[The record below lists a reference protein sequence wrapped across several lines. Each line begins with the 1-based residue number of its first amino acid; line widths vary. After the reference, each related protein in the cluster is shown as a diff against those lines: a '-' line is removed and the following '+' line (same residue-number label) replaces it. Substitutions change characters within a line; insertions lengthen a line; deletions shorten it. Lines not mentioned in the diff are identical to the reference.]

1 MLQSLLSPDFFN
13 AILRA
18 TTPILFAALASS
30 VASKSG
36 ITNMALEG
44 IMLFSALFG
53 VIFSAMTGNFAAG
66 LLLTMAAGGAI
77 GLLLAFFVLNLK
89 TDEILA
95 AIAINL
101 MATGGTTFALYM
113 ITGAKGT
120 TFSYLASLAVP
131 TIQIPIIKD
140 IPLLGPILSGHS
152 LLTYLAFLCTALI
165 WWLLFKTR
173 LGLRL
178 RSVGENPHAAES
190 VGISVT
196 RIRTTAYIIAGAVAG
211 LGGAFMSMSYVAW
224 FSRDM
229 VAGRG
234 FIGLSANNI
243 ANGSPVVATIFSMLF
258 GMADTVANILQLTD
272 AGIAYFVKMLPYVI
286 TIVGMVVMSV
296 FQIRRRKHMKQKAV
310 AAAIQEAAAEK
321 QT

>member
-1 MLQSLLSPDFFN
+1 MINFITNFGFSVLRLS
-13 AILRA
+13 
-18 TTPILFAALASS
+18 TPIIYAALACT
-30 VASKSG
+30 VTKK
-36 ITNMALEG
+36 
-44 IMLFSALFG
+44 
-53 VIFSAMTGNFAAG
+53 AG
-66 LLLTMAAGGAI
+66 LLNMSVEGMMLCAALMGVISSAVTQSVLLGVLGAMLAGCLVGALISYVNLVGKSELYLTC
-77 GLLLAFFVLNLK
+77 
-89 TDEILA
+89 
-95 AIAINL
+95 IAINL

-131 TIQIPIIKD
+131 TVQIPIIKD

-196 RIRTTAYIIAGAVAG
+196 RIRTTAYLIAGAVAG

-310 AAAIQEAAAEK
+310 AAIIQEAAAEN

>member
-1 MLQSLLSPDFFN
+1 MINFITNFGFSVLRLS
-13 AILRA
+13 
-18 TTPILFAALASS
+18 TPIIYAALACT
-30 VASKSG
+30 VTKK
-36 ITNMALEG
+36 
-44 IMLFSALFG
+44 
-53 VIFSAMTGNFAAG
+53 AG
-66 LLLTMAAGGAI
+66 LLNMSVEGMMLCAALMGVISSAVTQSVLLGVLGAMLAGCLVGALISYVNLVGKSELYLTC
-77 GLLLAFFVLNLK
+77 
-89 TDEILA
+89 
-95 AIAINL
+95 IAINL

-131 TIQIPIIKD
+131 TVQIPIIKD

-196 RIRTTAYIIAGAVAG
+196 RIRTTAYLIAGAVAG

-310 AAAIQEAAAEK
+310 AAAIQEAAAEN

>member
-1 MLQSLLSPDFFN
+1 MINFITNFGFSVLRLS
-13 AILRA
+13 
-18 TTPILFAALASS
+18 TPIIYAALACT
-30 VASKSG
+30 VTKK
-36 ITNMALEG
+36 
-44 IMLFSALFG
+44 
-53 VIFSAMTGNFAAG
+53 AG
-66 LLLTMAAGGAI
+66 LLNMSVEGMMLCAALLGVISSALTQSVLLGVLGAMLAGCLVGALI
-77 GLLLAFFVLNLK
+77 SYVNLVGK
-89 TDEILA
+89 SELYLTC
-95 AIAINL
+95 IAINL

-196 RIRTTAYIIAGAVAG
+196 RIRTTAYLIAGAVAG